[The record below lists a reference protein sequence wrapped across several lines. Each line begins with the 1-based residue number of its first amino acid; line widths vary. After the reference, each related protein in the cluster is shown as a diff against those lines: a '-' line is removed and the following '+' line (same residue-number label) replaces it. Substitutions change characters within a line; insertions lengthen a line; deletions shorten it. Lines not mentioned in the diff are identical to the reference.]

1 MGATRTFKYQ
11 YKDYRE
17 ELSRMSK
24 ILKNMNA
31 VELGQ
36 WSESI
41 SVLHHKNS
49 EQSSNLYVLS
59 HSNYQIA
66 VVSNSKN
73 RQIIQGDKNL
83 HRLIESTQ
91 CFKTR
96 QVYNIVGEGF
106 QIGDFIFRI
115 GIGSIGNDYR
125 CLIMEVEFVGA
136 IYISQALPS
145 IKEFMSIID
154 PFEKYSIVEVNYSD
168 YFLFN
173 SEEFSPKISAIDTL
187 ICLNCLD
194 L

>member
-11 YKDYRE
+11 SKDFRE

-24 ILKNMNA
+24 VLKNMNA
-31 VELGQ
+31 VELGP
-36 WSESI
+36 WTETI
-41 SVLHHKNS
+41 TVLHHKNS
-49 EQSSNLYVLS
+49 EFTSNLYILS
-59 HSNYQIA
+59 HPDYQIA
-66 VVSNSKN
+66 VISNSKS
-73 RQIIQGDKNL
+73 RQIIQGDTDL

-96 QVYNIVGEGF
+96 QVYNILGEAY

-115 GIGSIGNDYR
+115 GIGSIVNDFR
-125 CLIMEVEFVGA
+125 CLLIETEFVGTH
-136 IYISQALPS
+136 YISQALPS
-145 IKEFMSIID
+145 IKEFMNLLD
-154 PFEKYSIVEVNYSD
+154 PYSKYSLIDLNYSD
-168 YFLFN
+168 HFIIN